1 MHTERQKG
9 WCMRKT
15 VICLA
20 GLLVMTIPACSPNK
34 TDEQSAGSPIPVKIG
49 KPQMREDHEAVSVS
63 GTVASPDAPSNVSF
77 LVSGR
82 VVQVGP
88 REGDSIRKG
97 QFLASIDPTDY
108 SLALATAVAQTGMA
122 RTAYQRAEDEHRRM
136 KMLYDAKSL
145 APNDYQKFR
154 AAYESAGR
162 QLEQA
167 VASEELSR
175 KRLADATLHAP
186 VNGFVARR
194 SVEPGQMTGPGQPA
208 FEIVK
213 LDTVEV
219 NVGVPETDVH
229 LVRAGQKAAVTLPA
243 LPGET
248 FEGIV
253 RIVNVSADPQTRTF
267 MTRISVPNPKHTLR
281 IGMIAEAR
289 IRGDRTVKMLTLPVE
304 AVVRDPQGATMVYV
318 FFPDR
323 KRVYAKRVATGALYG
338 REIEIRQ
345 GLTGDD
351 LVILAGQER
360 LRDGAVV
367 SPAPAGSP
375 ADKAAAA
382 GKGTRQ

>member
-219 NVGVPETDVH
+219 NVGVPETDVP

>member
-1 MHTERQKG
+1 MGK
-9 WCMRKT
+9 M

-20 GLLVMTIPACSPNK
+20 GLLAMTITACSPNK

-82 VVQVGP
+82 VVRVGP
-88 REGDSIRKG
+88 REGDYVRKG

-108 SLALATAVAQTGMA
+108 SLALAAAAAQTGMA

-208 FEIVK
+208 FEIVQ

-281 IGMIAEAR
+281 IGMVAEAR

-382 GKGTRQ
+382 GKGSRQ

>member
-1 MHTERQKG
+1 
-9 WCMRKT
+9 MRKT

-145 APNDYQKFR
+145 APNDYQKFK

>member
-145 APNDYQKFR
+145 APNDYQKFK

>member
-82 VVQVGP
+82 VVGVGP
-88 REGDSIRKG
+88 REGDYVRTG

-145 APNDYQKFR
+145 APNDYQKFK